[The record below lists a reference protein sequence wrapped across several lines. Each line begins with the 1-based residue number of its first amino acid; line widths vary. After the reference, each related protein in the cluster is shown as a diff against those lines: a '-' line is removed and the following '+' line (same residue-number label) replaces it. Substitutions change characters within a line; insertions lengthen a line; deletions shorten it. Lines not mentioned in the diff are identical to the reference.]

1 MQLVLGFTFVVNLVT
16 TLAYAVPMVG
26 VKTGRIA
33 VAFALFNILALVS
46 RTANAFQAPLLA
58 KQIEQSIQSGTGFQ
72 FESQFRW
79 LLVSASVA
87 TAAGILLIPTFQ
99 RLFSK
104 AVLNF
109 SVNRSA
115 SRVLLHA
122 FSKAGIKHLKES
134 VTIPSS
140 HNISELREIR
150 HAPISILLVNT
161 IVVAFLTTGV
171 FSALYAGCLNPALRN
186 TASNLSAVINGV
198 ATILLTI
205 LIDPYFSAMTD
216 DVREGKASEVSFRKN
231 IVLLVVSR
239 LIGTGLAQLVFVPGS
254 KLILS
259 IAKIL

>member
-1 MQLVLGFTFVVNLVT
+1 MRG
-16 TLAYAVPMVG
+16 
-26 VKTGRIA
+26 
-33 VAFALFNILALVS
+33 AL
-46 RTANAFQAPLLA
+46 R
-58 KQIEQSIQSGTGFQ
+58 
-72 FESQFRW
+72 
-79 LLVSASVA
+79 
-87 TAAGILLIPTFQ
+87 
-99 RLFSK
+99 
-104 AVLNF
+104 
-109 SVNRSA
+109 
-115 SRVLLHA
+115 
-122 FSKAGIKHLKES
+122 HLKD
-134 VTIPSS
+134 TPSA
-140 HNISELREIR
+140 HRLLNALLLREIR